1 MRQSMHYAMRP
12 PRCQS
17 MISTYHTTFDSK
29 NSQFFFTAEKFTN
42 PLFRISRSFKVID
55 IGS

>member
-1 MRQSMHYAMRP
+1 MHYAMRP